1 MSSKTFDLT
10 KMTVEDLFRAKKE
23 RRQRLA
29 NLPFQEK
36 IEIVK
41 KLQTVAR
48 TIRASIDEDRD
59 KRAKNEAKQ
68 YEEKQGNEA

>member
-1 MSSKTFDLT
+1 MSSKTFDPS
-10 KMTVEDLFRAKKE
+10 KMTVEGIFRAKKE

-41 KLQTVAR
+41 RLQTVAR
-48 TIRASIDEDRD
+48 TIRASIGEDRD
-59 KRAKNEAKQ
+59 KRA
-68 YEEKQGNEA
+68 EE

>member
-1 MSSKTFDLT
+1 LSSKKFDPS
-10 KMTVEDLFRAKKE
+10 KITVEDIFRAKKE

-29 NLPFQEK
+29 NLPFEEK

-48 TIRASIDEDRD
+48 TIRASIDEDRG
-59 KRAKNEAKQ
+59 KRAKNEAKR
-68 YEEKQGNEA
+68 YEGR